1 MCFEEGWP
9 TMDLSNFIC
18 FFLFILNFILGEM
31 MIVAVDGGN
40 LKFIVAF
47 NLVILF
53 VLMKI

>member
-1 MCFEEGWP
+1 MFRGGVADDGSFEFY
-9 TMDLSNFIC
+9 L